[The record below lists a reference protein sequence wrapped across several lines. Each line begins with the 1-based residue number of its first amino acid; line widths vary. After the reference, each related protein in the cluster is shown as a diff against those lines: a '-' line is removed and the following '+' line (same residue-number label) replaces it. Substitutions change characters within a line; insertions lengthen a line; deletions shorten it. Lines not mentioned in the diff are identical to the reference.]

1 MSYINGVN
9 STDTTLYAAAVSGS
23 ASAARTGEA
32 DSLPAGRAVDEI
44 LSSMDLPQLPASAAS
59 LSGVSL
65 DTLLQA
71 LADEAR
77 RNGVQSA
84 VDNIEQQGEVMQAE
98 SEKRLEQIKEQIEQ
112 LQKSDFWSS
121 FCKVFSVIGTVV
133 AAVAS
138 AATIAVGALTAN
150 PVLIGAGIVGAAM
163 SVDGILSTATDGK
176 VSIASGFTALGKAV
190 GMSDEAAKWFG
201 FGMNMA
207 IVVAGIAVSFGA
219 SAVASGSSTAATIAE
234 MSEKA
239 SKTVSALATV
249 STGTNIASGVTGAGQ
264 AVGNAALTVVNYN
277 LSKIE
282 AKKLDIDAI
291 LEGLRNAIKMNQ
303 DLIEEELKAADN
315 LIADVKQI
323 VEDCRQAAT
332 AILTASPSAA

>member
-9 STDTTLYAAAVSGS
+9 STDTTLYAAAVSGN
-23 ASAARTGEA
+23 ASAARAGEA
-32 DSLPAGRAVDEI
+32 ETLPAGRAVDEI
-44 LSSMDLPQLPASAAS
+44 LSSMDLPQLPASS
-59 LSGVSL
+59 LSGVSM

-98 SEKRLEQIKEQIEQ
+98 SEKRLEQIKEQLEQ

-138 AATIAVGALTAN
+138 AATIAVGAMTAN
-150 PVLIGAGIVGAAM
+150 PILIGAGIVGAAM

-190 GMSDEAAKWFG
+190 GMSDETAKWFG

-234 MSEKA
+234 MGEKA

-323 VEDCRQAAT
+323 VEDCGQAAT